1 MADLSFDDKGTF
13 LSLGTVLAFDY
24 GVKRTGVASGELE
37 IGVAHPLATIRADT
51 RAARFAA
58 IDKLIREWQP
68 GLLVVGLPLH
78 PDGTAHELTRAARN
92 FAAELEAR
100 YQVPL
105 FLHDERYTSA
115 VAEAEMQT
123 AGKSGVK
130 SRHPESKHGVDARA
144 AQLILQGF
152 FDERATA

>member
-1 MADLSFDDKGTF
+1 MS
-13 LSLGTVLAFDY
+13 SGTVLAFDY

-37 IGVAHPLATIRADT
+37 IGVAHPLTTILADT

-58 IDKLIREWQP
+58 IDKLVAEWQP

-78 PDGTAHELTRAARN
+78 PDGAEHDLTRAARN
-92 FAAELEAR
+92 FASELENR
-100 YQVPL
+100 YQLPI

-115 VAEAEMQT
+115 VAESELRNVM
-123 AGKSGVK
+123 KSGVK
-130 SRHPESKHGVDARA
+130 SHHSVDARA

>member
-1 MADLSFDDKGTF
+1 MGK
-13 LSLGTVLAFDY
+13 GTVLAFDY
-24 GVKRTGVASGELE
+24 GTKRTGVASGELE
-37 IGVAHPLATIRADT
+37 IGVAHPLMTLEASS

-58 IDKLIREWQP
+58 IDKLVKEWQP

-78 PDGTAHELTRAARN
+78 PDGGEHELTRAARN
-92 FAAELEAR
+92 FAAELEKR
-100 YQVPL
+100 YKLPV

-115 VAEAEMQT
+115 AVESDMQT
-123 AGKSGVK
+123 ASESGVE
-130 SRHPESKHGVDARA
+130 SRHLESRHGVDARA